1 MSQEGYMNIKVVDS
15 TQVYYLKYTL
25 DEHSYD
31 GKDTLYCNF
40 LTHPTTTH
48 LQKCIRSIPNQP
60 FGESTLYWMNNQ
72 NEGTDKNDKYY
83 KITKVSNLKN
93 KEAGGFTNED
103 NYKWVIWNYWSR

>member
-1 MSQEGYMNIKVVDS
+1 
-15 TQVYYLKYTL
+15 
-25 DEHSYD
+25 
-31 GKDTLYCNF
+31 
-40 LTHPTTTH
+40 
-48 LQKCIRSIPNQP
+48 
-60 FGESTLYWMNNQ
+60 MNNQ